1 MENKNEDL
9 GFLGINYQYKL
20 ISALFVDTH
29 FFSNLVDII
38 DQNMFTEPNLR
49 FVVGVMKEYHNK
61 YESIPTYDIV
71 SLELNSKSRTEQE
84 KEIFDA
90 TIEKLKNT
98 KLDGIELIK
107 DKASKFFKQQNLIKT
122 INRIENI
129 IKIGD
134 IERYYEI
141 EDMVKAALQGGNK
154 DIIGIKV
161 TDNLGDV
168 LSDEYRLPVSTGIEG
183 LDVCLEG
190 GIGVGELGV
199 IIGPSSFGKTSLST
213 GMANHA
219 ASIGKKVVQIYFEDK
234 DRNIQRK
241 HIGRIT
247 GVEARNLSKD
257 GFKDI
262 VKEKLESEKEL
273 VTRIN
278 NNLILKKFNTGEVT
292 VPQIRQYLK
301 SLINTGFSPD
311 MVIVDYFECIRP
323 TNDVKDIWKQEA
335 NTMRQLEALASD
347 FNIALW
353 VPTQGT
359 KDSISAEIVTM
370 DKAGGSFAKIQIA
383 HIIISIAR
391 TMDDIQNNIAKIAI
405 LKNRAGGSGNILD
418 NVYFNNGTCVVT
430 TENSQILNNLQDF
443 DKRHQQEKEAEQRE
457 LVKGLM
463 DELNGSVSF

>member
-9 GFLGINYQYKL
+9 GFLGVSYQYKL
-20 ISALFVDTH
+20 VSALFEDTH
-29 FFSNLVDII
+29 FFSNMVDII

-49 FVVGVMKEYHNK
+49 FVVGSMKEYHSI
-61 YESIPTYDIV
+61 YESIPNYDII
-71 SLELNSKSRTEQE
+71 SIELNSKSRTDQE
-84 KEIFDA
+84 RDLYTA
-90 TIEKLKNT
+90 TIDKLKNT
-98 KLDGIELIK
+98 KLNGIELIK
-107 DKASKFFKQQNLIKT
+107 DKATKFFKQQNLIKT
-122 INRIENI
+122 INRIEGI
-129 IKIGD
+129 IKTGD

-141 EDMVKAALQGGNK
+141 EDMVKKALQGGNK
-154 DIIGIKV
+154 DLIGIRV

-183 LDVCLEG
+183 LDTCLEG

-213 GMANHA
+213 CMANHA
-219 ASIGKKVVQIYFEDK
+219 ASIGKKVIQIYFEDK
-234 DRNIQRK
+234 DRSIQRK

-247 GVEARNLSKD
+247 GVEARNLSKE

-262 VKEKLESEKEL
+262 VVEKLSSEKEL
-273 VTRIN
+273 IDRIN
-278 NNLILKKFNTGEVT
+278 SNLILKKFNTGEVT

-301 SLINTGFSPD
+301 TLTNTGFKPD
-311 MVIVDYFECIRP
+311 MLIVDYFECIRP
-323 TNDVKDIWKQEA
+323 TSDVKDIWKQEA

-405 LKNRAGGSGNILD
+405 LKNRAGGSGKILD
-418 NVYFNNGTCVVT
+418 NVYFNNGTCVIT
-430 TENSQILNNLQDF
+430 TDESQILNNVNDF
-443 DKRHQQEKEAEQRE
+443 DKKHKEEKEVEKRN
-457 LVKGLM
+457 LIMGLINETK
-463 DELNGSVSF
+463 DDVPF